1 MAKILGID
9 LGTTNSAIA
18 VVKGG
23 EPEILE
29 NAEGARTTPSVVAV
43 SKTGERLVGLL
54 AKRQAVT
61 NPKGTVYQIKR
72 FIGHSFDEPAVAK
85 DRASVSFEMRKSG
98 NGGIEVKMSDGST
111 GSPQGKWYR
120 PEEVSA
126 MILQKLKQ
134 DAEAK
139 LGETITE
146 AVITVPAYFNDAQ
159 RQATRDAGKI
169 AGLDV
174 KRIINE
180 PTAAALAYGF
190 NKKKNEKIA
199 VFDFGGGT
207 FDISVLE
214 VATSADDES
223 SIEVRSTD
231 GDAHL
236 GGKDLDQKI
245 MNWIADA
252 FKKESGVDVRN
263 DALARQRLD
272 EAAEKAKIELSSAV
286 ETEINI
292 PFITSTDAG
301 PQHLVLK
308 MTRAKLEEL
317 SSEFIDRAL
326 AITKRAMEASPFK
339 IGEINEV
346 ILVGGQTRMPA
357 LQKAVEEYFGKKPNM
372 SVNPDE
378 VVAIGAAIQGGIL
391 QGDVKDVLLLD
402 VIPLSLGI
410 ETLGGVATKVIERNT
425 TIPTSR
431 SQTFSTA
438 ADNQAS
444 VEIHVVQGERPM
456 AGDNKSLGRFNL
468 DGIPPSLRGMP
479 QIEVAFDLDANGIL
493 TVKAKDKS
501 SGKEQSIRIEGSSGL
516 SAADI
521 EKMRKDAEINA
532 EADKKKHD
540 LIEAQN
546 AADQIIYAAE
556 KALREHLP
564 APAGGQAGSD
574 PKLEDIKK
582 NVQEK
587 IDALKVA
594 RAGSDEG
601 AIKTASVELSTA
613 MSAIGPAV
621 ASAQGAAPAGGQG
634 SDSGGKAKA
643 DEEATQ
649 KNATPEQPAR
659 PDESGHSG
667 GQQTPP
673 ESGEPTPPPQDEQ
686 K

>member
-1 MAKILGID
+1 MSKILGID
-9 LGTTNSAIA
+9 LGTTNCAIA
-18 VVKGG
+18 IVKSG
-23 EPEILE
+23 EPEIIE
-29 NAEGARTTPSVVAV
+29 NAEGGRTTPSVVAI

-54 AKRQAVT
+54 ARRQGVT
-61 NPKGTVYQIKR
+61 NPKNTVYQIKR

-85 DRASVSFEMRKSG
+85 DRGAVPFETQKSA
-98 NGGIEVKMSDGST
+98 NGGIEVKMGD
-111 GSPQGKWYR
+111 KWYR

-126 MILQKLKQ
+126 MILQKLKH
-134 DAEAK
+134 DAEAR

-159 RQATRDAGKI
+159 RQATKDAGKI

-190 NKKKNEKIA
+190 NKKKNEKIV

-214 VATSADDES
+214 VGDDV
-223 SIEVRSTD
+223 IEVRSTD

-236 GGKDLDQKI
+236 GGKDIDQKI
-245 MNWIADA
+245 MEWIADA

-301 PQHLVLK
+301 PQHLLIK

-317 SSEFIDRAL
+317 AGEFVERAM
-326 AITKRAMEASPFK
+326 AITKRAMESSPFK
-339 IGEINEV
+339 IGDINEIV
-346 ILVGGQTRMPA
+346 LVGGQTRMPA
-357 LQKAVEEYFGKKPNM
+357 MQKAVSDYFGKKPNM
-372 SVNPDE
+372 TVNPDE

-391 QGDVKDVLLLD
+391 QGDVKDILLLD

-410 ETLGGVATKVIERNT
+410 ETLGGVATKLIDRNT

-438 ADNQAS
+438 SDNQPS
-444 VEIHVVQGERPM
+444 VEIHIVQGERPM

-468 DGIPPSLRGMP
+468 DGIPPAPRGLP
-479 QIEVAFDLDANGIL
+479 QVEVSFDIDANGIL
-493 TVKAKDKS
+493 SVKAKDKT
-501 SGKEQSIRIEGSSGL
+501 SGKEQSIRIEARSGL
-516 SAADI
+516 SDADV
-521 EKMRKDAEINA
+521 EKMRKDAEVNA
-532 EADKKKHD
+532 ESDKQKKE

-546 AADQIIYAAE
+546 AADQITYAAE
-556 KALREHLP
+556 KALKEH
-564 APAGGQAGSD
+564 GEKVS
-574 PKLEDIKK
+574 EDIKK

-587 IDALKVA
+587 IDALKAA
-594 RAGSDEG
+594 RGGTDAA
-601 AIKTASVELSTA
+601 AIKSAGEALSTA
-613 MSAIGPAV
+613 MSTIG
-621 ASAQGAAPAGGQG
+621 
-634 SDSGGKAKA
+634 
-643 DEEATQ
+643 EAMS
-649 KNATPEQPAR
+649 KNQ
-659 PDESGHSG
+659 
-667 GQQTPP
+667 QQTPP
-673 ESGEPTPPPQDEQ
+673 PEPPGDDQKPPEEPP
-686 K
+686 KS